1 MTTSRALAFLLIA
14 TLLPGCMKVVQ
25 HRVANYSPG
34 APATTQPVPQTAVY
48 SVKLLNP
55 KGKKLCGVEGSDHLL
70 KKGESVGFSTS
81 DTGTVYAFAGG
92 DSFPIDL
99 PVPPGHSIVWSSFN
113 RRPTQ
118 FGKEVGKAII
128 TTGKAAA
135 VGTGLM
141 IRGLLTSGDDDD

>member
-1 MTTSRALAFLLIA
+1 LAFLLIA
-14 TLLPGCMKVVQ
+14 IVLPGCVKVVQ
-25 HRVANYSPG
+25 HRIANYSPG

-48 SVKLLNP
+48 SVKLLNA
-55 KGKKLCGVEGSDHLL
+55 KGKKICGVEGSDHFL
-70 KKGESVGFSTS
+70 KKGTSVGFATN
-81 DTGTVYAFAGG
+81 DTGTVYAFAGN

-118 FGKEVGKAII
+118 FGKELGKAII

-141 IRGLLTSGDDDD
+141 IRGLLKLDDDNE